1 MPSIFPTIQAE
12 PLPMEE
18 PNQKQ
23 VQFGRSVRFDFNA
36 GEFIMTPTG
45 KIAQSA
51 DIEAWLEWCQKSL
64 NTERYR
70 YLIYSRSFGQEYDD
84 LIGSHLTREGNESEI
99 TRMTTECLLVDP
111 RTASVQDF
119 TFQWQDDRVYFT
131 CQVLSVRGESGQ
143 INGEVKM

>member
-1 MPSIFPTIQAE
+1 MPSIFPTIPAE
-12 PLPMEE
+12 PLPSAE
-18 PNQKQ
+18 PKQQQ
-23 VQFGRSVRFDFNA
+23 VQFGRSVRFDFNT

-51 DIEAWLEWCQKSL
+51 DIEAWLMWCQKAL

-70 YLIYSRSFGQEYDD
+70 YLVYSRSFGQEYDE
-84 LIGSHLTREGNESEI
+84 LIGSYLTREGNESEI
-99 TRMTTECLLVDP
+99 TRMTTECLLVDL

-131 CQVLSVRGESGQ
+131 CKVLSVRGESGQ